1 MKVYV
6 AITGALFLLLTLV
19 HLWRLYEEGSNLARQ
34 PFFAIA
40 TVVSGVLCVWAWRL
54 LREKRLS

>member
-1 MKVYV
+1 MKAYV

-19 HLWRLYEEGSNLARQ
+19 HLWRVYEEGTNLVKQ

-40 TVVSGVLCVWAWRL
+40 TVVSAALCVWAWRL
-54 LREKRLS
+54 VRERRLS